1 MPYEVFVDVE
11 SEEDLYELLATGQ
24 LSQASFDALLFL
36 HQSRVDLNQADR
48 ARLYLLPNLDYEAV
62 DRIIAHRQE
71 AGSIG
76 DVQELVEAGV
86 LGSAVADSLL
96 AFVVIGGSSEARAG
110 IDAMVRIQGRWSG
123 RYDRLPPPVGAQA
136 RIRALGRLDMGAAAT
151 LTRNHL
157 SRARWDASRDALV
170 TKPESTRFEVPKLYV
185 HWQSDAWEVIA
196 GTYRVGF
203 GQRLTFDLTGQVTP
217 NGFFGDYEL
226 RRGNDLT
233 RRCKRTAAEQGVNPC
248 SSDVTPY
255 VTPDFE
261 WTNRLTGA
269 AIGLK
274 HVSMGKGWLELY
286 AWGSYQI
293 HRVSQ
298 VGVFSA
304 TDCADPRI
312 DEDPS
317 CGAPPVLVQSGGSA
331 APAAARFAS
340 LRQAYAEALGGGRAR
355 YAWSARKYL
364 GLTGFGSAP
373 RWLVRGAHLD
383 FQEFLSKPFGGPFG
397 ALGLDAGFGFGS
409 QDFSFEIARSFDHQ
423 KGGGGGFGAVVR
435 SVTTLAKAELD
446 VSARCYGARYANPYA
461 RPIAAPDELDGLRA
475 RDEAGLRLRTTTWFG
490 ERASLRAFIDV
501 WRRLSSPVVHA
512 AAFVRADVDL
522 GRSWSG
528 AVWVDYRQGGGERLT
543 WTAALG

>member
-1 MPYEVFVDVE
+1 
-11 SEEDLYELLATGQ
+11 
-24 LSQASFDALLFL
+24 
-36 HQSRVDLNQADR
+36 
-48 ARLYLLPNLDYEAV
+48 
-62 DRIIAHRQE
+62 
-71 AGSIG
+71 
-76 DVQELVEAGV
+76 
-86 LGSAVADSLL
+86 
-96 AFVVIGGSSEARAG
+96 
-110 IDAMVRIQGRWSG
+110 
-123 RYDRLPPPVGAQA
+123 
-136 RIRALGRLDMGAAAT
+136 
-151 LTRNHL
+151 L

-490 ERASLRAFIDV
+490 ERATLRAFIDV
-501 WRRLSSPVVHA
+501 WRRLSSAVVHA

-543 WTAALG
+543 WTAALGYEPRTRLKVSMQFRHRPIDGTSETAVRPHHLGAIVALTGRPLERVRLQTRVRYDAEDLSGDGHSPRTLWAKLEVAVSLRSKDALALRYDLRAWLDHRASTAARRPNPEHWLLLSYVWRD